1 MEEYLLKPVD
11 EDELLCCMRKVWE
24 ALDRQR
30 QEQILHNAQEDVAR
44 EELLRDIL
52 FHRQS
57 RQELEKGMAQYG
69 ISFGADPGCVAILAD
84 QGAEGGQGDF
94 QEKGRDFLRDTS
106 LYIYRT
112 AMDNRTILI
121 SQGMEER
128 EWVGKLSGRNEKLRV
143 RYGEVLSRL
152 SIESM
157 QKKGE
162 NPPAEYF
169 LMLAEVGNL
178 EGIQGPAPRSTGKRQ
193 GKGL

>member
-69 ISFGADPGCVAILAD
+69 ISFGADPVCVAILAD
-84 QGAEGGQGDF
+84 
-94 QEKGRDFLRDTS
+94 
-106 LYIYRT
+106 
-112 AMDNRTILI
+112 
-121 SQGMEER
+121 
-128 EWVGKLSGRNEKLRV
+128 
-143 RYGEVLSRL
+143 
-152 SIESM
+152 
-157 QKKGE
+157 
-162 NPPAEYF
+162 
-169 LMLAEVGNL
+169 
-178 EGIQGPAPRSTGKRQ
+178 
-193 GKGL
+193 